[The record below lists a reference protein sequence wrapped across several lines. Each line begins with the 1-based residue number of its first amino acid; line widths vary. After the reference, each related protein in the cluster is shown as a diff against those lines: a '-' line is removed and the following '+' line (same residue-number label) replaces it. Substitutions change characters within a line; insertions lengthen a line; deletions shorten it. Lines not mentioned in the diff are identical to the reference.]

1 MTGARRYQTHE
12 PHETSSPLQPSFH
25 IPAGKKN
32 DFIWVFIVFELFLE
46 TSSSLS
52 SSMPTSISSSSSSKL
67 SKLWFWRWE
76 EQKTSSWVILNLDLR
91 DVHKLVLVHRSGIV
105 QQVEDETS
113 SAASSCRSC
122 WSCSASSY
130 WYLCSHFQAADI
142 FAPTFRLLSQ
152 IFLSKPLV
160 VGFLFVCCFWFGCCL
175 YCWPSPPHTGSD
187 TTKLIWFRL
196 LVC

>member
-1 MTGARRYQTHE
+1 MLNQNKQTTTKNKWSSNKPHWCPYVRGVRRYQIHE
-12 PHETSSPLQPSFH
+12 PHETSPPLQPSFH

-122 WSCSASSY
+122 SSCSASSS
-130 WYLCSHFQAADI
+130 WYLC
-142 FAPTFRLLSQ
+142 T
-152 IFLSKPLV
+152 
-160 VGFLFVCCFWFGCCL
+160 LF
-175 YCWPSPPHTGSD
+175 
-187 TTKLIWFRL
+187 
-196 LVC
+196 